1 MRVLACRYLGSW
13 LLVAALATL
22 TLAPTLT
29 ETQQEP
35 GPTGIQRA
43 VMLDFEPKGFIIQST
58 LDVN

>member
-1 MRVLACRYLGSW
+1 MCVLVCSYQDSW

-22 TLAPTLT
+22 TLAPTLP

-43 VMLDFEPKGFIIQST
+43 PVMGNPYQNNRML
-58 LDVN
+58 